1 MSETSIESIAVMK
14 NESMFIGDRK
24 SKNCEY
30 LDLIKHLLK
39 ALAIAVGSV
48 RIALLSMMTLVDV

>member
-24 SKNCEY
+24 SKNCFFN
-30 LDLIKHLLK
+30 I
-39 ALAIAVGSV
+39 
-48 RIALLSMMTLVDV
+48 